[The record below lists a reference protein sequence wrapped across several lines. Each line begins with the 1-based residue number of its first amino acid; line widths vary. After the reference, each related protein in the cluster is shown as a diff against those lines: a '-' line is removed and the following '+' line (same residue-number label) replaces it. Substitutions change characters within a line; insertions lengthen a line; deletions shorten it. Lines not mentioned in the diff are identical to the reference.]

1 MQDDNTLAPHT
12 QTASSEALRKT
23 PEARQESVDADARK
37 LGSPIYRFLLY
48 IGTDMAEYYPTML
61 SCGVTTANDLL
72 TLAGVCDIIAAQFL
86 CEDVG
91 MSTFQSHVVR
101 NALGQLLRVNE
112 AISNF
117 TYKTVA

>member
-1 MQDDNTLAPHT
+1 MLPLQPTL
-12 QTASSEALRKT
+12 SEAFRKSPNT
-23 PEARQESVDADARK
+23 DAGK
-37 LGSPIYRFLLY
+37 LGSPIYRFLLF

-72 TLAGVCDIIAAQFL
+72 TLASFCDVISARFL
-86 CEDVG
+86 CQDVG

-117 TYKTVA
+117 TYKTIA